1 MAQNACW
8 ESIPSWVTDLMN
20 KEFTKA
26 LSLVE
31 EIKTTISAMPK
42 GKTFGKDGFP
52 TQFFQE
58 NLEQVA
64 PTLLETYKAML
75 H

>member
-1 MAQNACW
+1 MAQNACC
-8 ESIPSWVTDLMN
+8 ESIPSRVTDLMN

-26 LSLVE
+26 LSIE

-42 GKTFGKDGFP
+42 GKTPGKDGFP

-58 NLEQVA
+58 KLERVA

>member
-8 ESIPSWVTDLMN
+8 ESIPSRVADLMN

-26 LSLVE
+26 LSLE
-31 EIKTTISAMPK
+31 EIKTTISALLK
-42 GKTFGKDGFP
+42 GKTPGKDGFP
-52 TQFFQE
+52 KQIFQE
-58 NLEQVA
+58 NLEEVA
-64 PTLLETYKAML
+64 PKLLETYKAML

>member
-8 ESIPSWVTDLMN
+8 EAIPSRVADLMN

-26 LSLVE
+26 LSLE
-31 EIKTTISAMPK
+31 EIKTTISALPK
-42 GKTFGKDGFP
+42 AKTLGKDGFP

-64 PTLLETYKAML
+64 PTLLETCKAML

>member
-1 MAQNACW
+1 
-8 ESIPSWVTDLMN
+8 MN

-26 LSLVE
+26 LSLE

-42 GKTFGKDGFP
+42 GKMPGKEGFP

-58 NLEQVA
+58 NLEQVGA
-64 PTLLETYKAML
+64 HTLANILGNVILEIKINGEIGATFNL
-75 H
+75 HK

>member
-1 MAQNACW
+1 
-8 ESIPSWVTDLMN
+8 MN
-20 KEFTKA
+20 EEFTKA
-26 LSLVE
+26 LSLE

-42 GKTFGKDGFP
+42 GKTPDKDGFP

-64 PTLLETYKAML
+64 PTLLQTYKAML

>member
-8 ESIPSWVTDLMN
+8 ESIPSWVADLMN

-26 LSLVE
+26 LSLE
-31 EIKTTISAMPK
+31 EIKTTISALLK
-42 GKTFGKDGFP
+42 GKTPGKDGFP
-52 TQFFQE
+52 KQIFQE

-64 PTLLETYKAML
+64 PKLLETYKAML